1 MIETVDRAIGL
12 FGHMLLPYAFAV
24 ALGVIG
30 YRLTDANPIPLII
43 GVAVGLLWAVVGA
56 AAWAAGA

>member
-1 MIETVDRAIGL
+1 METVDRSLSLA
-12 FGHMLLPYAFAV
+12 GHMLLPYSFAV

-43 GVAVGLLWAVVGA
+43 GVIIGLLWAVVGA